1 VTEPTRRRRSRS
13 AGLGAIASGLALCG
27 SLPPF
32 GWWPL
37 AFVGLV
43 GLDRLV
49 ADQPM
54 RTRFARGFL
63 VALALYIPSLLW
75 MQSLTLPG
83 YFIACGLYAA
93 MLGIGIALAPGDRG
107 RWFVLA
113 GTWTVVELVRWS
125 WPFGGVPL
133 SNLAIGQAAGPLA
146 GVARVGGMA
155 LLVTLTVVGGQ
166 AAAAAVRRQWRPAG
180 VLAAVVALSVVAAG
194 FAPHGH
200 HVGTAEV
207 AAVQGGGPQGTRK
220 TDTSVIEVFDRHVEA
235 TDGVRGRPDLIVWP
249 EDVIDTPRD
258 FASDPWATIVGAL
271 ARRFDAPMVV
281 GTVEGASD
289 TRFRNAAVLVDA
301 EGVVVARYDKVH
313 RVPFGEYVPFR
324 GLLEQF
330 AEDALPARDA
340 LIGDLPAHLDVPGR
354 VGRVG
359 VAISW
364 EIFFPDRS
372 REGIEDGGRLLLNPT
387 NGSSFSGTTVQSQQ
401 VASSRLRAIENGRW
415 VVQVAPTG
423 FSAVIDEHG
432 RVLDRTAV
440 GEERVLQ
447 QSVQLREG
455 LTIYTRVGN
464 FPAVLLALVLILVGA
479 SVSRRRRQLG
489 PTFE

>member
-1 VTEPTRRRRSRS
+1 MTEPVRRRRSRS

-37 AFVGLV
+37 AIVGLV
-43 GLDRLV
+43 GLDRLI
-49 ADQPM
+49 ADQPQ
-54 RTRFARGFL
+54 RARFARGFL

-83 YFIACGLYAA
+83 YFIACGLYSA
-93 MLGIGIALAPGDRG
+93 MLGVGIALAPADRG

-113 GTWTVVELVRWS
+113 GTWTAVELLRWS

-146 GVARVGGMA
+146 GVARVGGMT
-155 LLVTLTVVGGQ
+155 LLVTLTVVSGQ
-166 AAAAAVRRQWRPAG
+166 AAAAALRRQWRPAG
-180 VLAAVVALSVVAAG
+180 VLAGLVALSVVGAG

-200 HVGTAEV
+200 RVGHAEI
-207 AAVQGGGPQGTRK
+207 AAVQGGGLQGTRK
-220 TDTSVIEVFDRHVEA
+220 TETSVIDVFERHVEA
-235 TDGVRGRPDLIVWP
+235 TDGVRAPVDLILWP

-258 FASDPWATIVGAL
+258 FASDPWADVIGAL

-281 GTVEGASD
+281 GTVEGAND
-289 TRFRNAAVLVDA
+289 TRFRNAAVLLDRDGAVIS
-301 EGVVVARYDKVH
+301 RYDKVH

-340 LIGDLPAHLDVPGR
+340 LVGDLPARLDVPGR
-354 VGRVG
+354 VGRVA
-359 VAISW
+359 VSISW

-372 REGIEDGGRLLLNPT
+372 REGVEDGGRLLLNPT
-387 NGSSFSGTTVQSQQ
+387 NGSSFTGTIVQSQQ
-401 VASSRLRAIENGRW
+401 IASSRLRAIENGRW

-447 QSVQLREG
+447 RDVQLREG

-464 FPAVLLALVLILVGA
+464 APAVVLSVALVLVGLTI
-479 SVSRRRRQLG
+479 SRRRRQTG
-489 PTFE
+489 QAFD

>member
-1 VTEPTRRRRSRS
+1 MTETIRHRRSRS
-13 AGLGAIASGLALCG
+13 AGVGAIASGLALCG

-37 AFVGLV
+37 AIVGLV

-49 ADQPM
+49 ADQPI
-54 RTRFARGFL
+54 RARFARGFL

-83 YFIACGLYAA
+83 YVIACGLYSA
-93 MLGIGIALAPGDRG
+93 MLGFGIALAPGDRG

-113 GTWTVVELVRWS
+113 GTWTAVELVRWS

-146 GVARVGGMA
+146 GLARVGGMA
-155 LLVTLTVVGGQ
+155 LLVTITVVGGQ
-166 AAAAAVRRQWRPAG
+166 TVAAAVRRQWRPAG
-180 VLAAVVALSVVAAG
+180 VLAAVVVATTVGAG

-200 HVGTAEV
+200 GVGTAEV

-220 TDTSVIEVFDRHVEA
+220 TDTSVIEVFERHVVA
-235 TDGVRGRPDLIVWP
+235 TAGVLGPVDLIVWP
-249 EDVIDTPRD
+249 EDVIDTPGD
-258 FASDPWATIVGAL
+258 FASDPWASVVGGL
-271 ARRFDAPMVV
+271 ARRFQAPMVV

-301 EGVVVARYDKVH
+301 DGVVADRYDKVH
-313 RVPFGEYVPFR
+313 RVPFGEYVPLR
-324 GLLEQF
+324 GFLEPF
-330 AEDALPARDA
+330 AEEALPARDA
-340 LIGDLPAHLDVPGR
+340 LVGELPARLDIPGR

-401 VASSRLRAIENGRW
+401 IASSRLRAIENGRW
-415 VVQVAPTG
+415 VLQVAPTG

-432 RVLDRTAV
+432 KVLDRSAV

-447 QSVQLREG
+447 QHVQLREG

-464 FPAVLLALVLILVGA
+464 LPAVLLSLALVLIGGTI
-479 SVSRRRRQLG
+479 SRGVRQSG
-489 PTFE
+489 PAFD